1 MTLVRQA
8 FAWITCFAMLL
19 GLSPVSAAEMIQQ
32 QQSAAPQQAPA
43 TDQNTAPDDN
53 YAPLTADELDGVVAP
68 IALYPDALVAQVLGA
83 ASFPDQITDAAFY
96 LRDHA
101 DLKGE
106 ALGQAVDGQDWDPA
120 VKALTQFP
128 TVLDQLARN
137 LAWTSTLGE
146 AATMQQA
153 DVMAAVQRMRTKAQ
167 AAGNLKSSSEI
178 KVVQES
184 PQTIV
189 IQPANPQ
196 VIYVPQYNPT
206 VVYGPPVVVP
216 SYTYYPPPNVAAT
229 AIISFGAGIAIG
241 AALSGGC
248 GGWGWGWGCW
258 GMGWGGNTIIYN
270 RNVYYGNPYWRGG
283 YYPPYRPGYPSYGR
297 PPYYRP
303 PGYHPPPGGGRPP
316 GYRPPPNGGK
326 PPNGGRPPNPPGNGR
341 PPYQPGKP
349 GQPGNPGG
357 GRPPGGGNPG
367 GGRPPGNGNPGGGN
381 PGGGRPPGGGNPG
394 GGKPPTIQPVPTPQP
409 GKPGQPSTRPTPG
422 RPTTQPAPSKPTIQP
437 APSTRP
443 STQPNRGYPQP
454 SKPAGPSIQPA
465 PKPTAMSS
473 GGRPASTRGNQSMNS
488 SRGGGRPK

>member
-1 MTLVRQA
+1 MTLFRQI
-8 FAWITCFAMLL
+8 FAWVTCFAMLL
-19 GLSPVSAAEMIQQ
+19 EFSPVSAAEMIR
-32 QQSAAPQQAPA
+32 QQSAAAQQAA
-43 TDQNTAPDDN
+43 DQNSNVAPDDN

-83 ASFPDQITDAAFY
+83 ASFPDQITDASFY
-96 LRDHA
+96 LRDHPN
-101 DLKGE
+101 LKGD

-146 AATMQQA
+146 AATTQRG
-153 DVMAAVQRMRTKAQ
+153 DVMAAIQRMRTKAQ

-206 VVYGPPVVVP
+206 VVYGPPIIVP
-216 SYTYYPPPNVAAT
+216 SYTYYPPPNVATT

-241 AALSGGC
+241 AAISGGC

-303 PGYHPPPGGGRPP
+303 PGYRPPPSGGRPP
-316 GYRPPPNGGK
+316 GYRPPPSGGK
-326 PPNGGRPPNPPGNGR
+326 PPSGGRPPNPPGNGR

-349 GQPGNPGG
+349 NP
-357 GRPPGGGNPG
+357 
-367 GGRPPGNGNPGGGN
+367 GN

-394 GGKPPTIQPVPTPQP
+394 GGKPPSGGNPGGGRPPGGGNPGGAKPPTIQPMPTPQP
-409 GKPGQPSTRPTPG
+409 GKPGQPSTRPAPG
-422 RPTTQPAPSKPTIQP
+422 NPTTQPVPTP
-437 APSTRP
+437 RP

-454 SKPAGPSIQPA
+454 AKPAGPSIQPA
-465 PKPTAMSS
+465 PQNNGAMSS
-473 GGRPASTRGNQSMNS
+473 GGRAASVRGNQSLNS
-488 SRGGGRPK
+488 SGGGGGNRGGGKPR

>member
-1 MTLVRQA
+1 MTLFRQI
-8 FAWITCFAMLL
+8 FAWVTCFAMLL
-19 GLSPVSAAEMIQQ
+19 EFSPVSAAEMIR
-32 QQSAAPQQAPA
+32 QQSAAAQQAA
-43 TDQNTAPDDN
+43 DQNSNAAPDDN

-83 ASFPDQITDAAFY
+83 ASFPDQITDASFY
-96 LRDHA
+96 LRDHPN
-101 DLKGE
+101 LKGD

-146 AATMQQA
+146 AATTQRG
-153 DVMAAVQRMRTKAQ
+153 DVMAAIQRMRTKAQ
-167 AAGNLKSSSEI
+167 AAGNLKTSSEI

-206 VVYGPPVVVP
+206 VVYGPPIVVP
-216 SYTYYPPPNVAAT
+216 SYTYYPPPNVATT

-241 AALSGGC
+241 AAISGGC

-303 PGYHPPPGGGRPP
+303 PGYRPPPSGGRPP
-316 GYRPPPNGGK
+316 GYRPPPSGGK
-326 PPNGGRPPNPPGNGR
+326 PPSGGRPPNPPGNGR

-349 GQPGNPGG
+349 NPGNPGG

-367 GGRPPGNGNPGGGN
+367 GGKPPSGGN

-409 GKPGQPSTRPTPG
+409 GRPGQPSTRPAPG
-422 RPTTQPAPSKPTIQP
+422 NPTTQPVPTP
-437 APSTRP
+437 RP

-454 SKPAGPSIQPA
+454 AKPAGPSIQPA
-465 PKPTAMSS
+465 PQNNGAMSS
-473 GGRPASTRGNQSMNS
+473 GGRAASVRGNQSLNS
-488 SRGGGRPK
+488 SGGGGGNRGGGKPR

>member
-1 MTLVRQA
+1 MTLFRQI
-8 FAWITCFAMLL
+8 FAWVTCFAMLL
-19 GLSPVSAAEMIQQ
+19 EFSPVSAAEMIQQ
-32 QQSAAPQQAPA
+32 QSAAAQQSA
-43 TDQNTAPDDN
+43 DQNSTVAPDDN

-83 ASFPDQITDAAFY
+83 ASFPDQITDASFY
-96 LRDHA
+96 LRDHPN
-101 DLKGE
+101 LKGD

-146 AATMQQA
+146 AATTQRG
-153 DVMAAVQRMRTKAQ
+153 DVMAAIQRMRTKAQ

-206 VVYGPPVVVP
+206 VVYGPPIIVP
-216 SYTYYPPPNVAAT
+216 SYTYYPPPNVATT

-241 AALSGGC
+241 AAISGGC

-303 PGYHPPPGGGRPP
+303 PGYRPPPSGGRPP
-316 GYRPPPNGGK
+316 GYRPPPSGGK
-326 PPNGGRPPNPPGNGR
+326 PPSGGRPPNPPGNGR

-349 GQPGNPGG
+349 NPGNPGG

-367 GGRPPGNGNPGGGN
+367 GGKPPSGGN

-409 GKPGQPSTRPTPG
+409 GRPGQPSTRPAPG
-422 RPTTQPAPSKPTIQP
+422 NPTTQPVPTP
-437 APSTRP
+437 RP

-454 SKPAGPSIQPA
+454 AKPAGPSIQPA
-465 PKPTAMSS
+465 PQNNGAMSS
-473 GGRPASTRGNQSMNS
+473 GGRAASVRGNQSLNS
-488 SRGGGRPK
+488 SGGGGGNRGGGKPR

>member
-1 MTLVRQA
+1 MTLFRQI
-8 FAWITCFAMLL
+8 FAWVTCFAMLL
-19 GLSPVSAAEMIQQ
+19 EFSPVSAAEMIR
-32 QQSAAPQQAPA
+32 QQSAAAQQAA
-43 TDQNTAPDDN
+43 DQNSNVAPDDN

-83 ASFPDQITDAAFY
+83 ASFPDQITDASFY
-96 LRDHA
+96 LRDHPN
-101 DLKGE
+101 LKGD

-146 AATMQQA
+146 AATTQRG
-153 DVMAAVQRMRTKAQ
+153 DVMAAIQRMRTKAQ

-206 VVYGPPVVVP
+206 VVYGPPIIVP
-216 SYTYYPPPNVAAT
+216 SYTYYPPPNVATT

-241 AALSGGC
+241 AAISGGC

-303 PGYHPPPGGGRPP
+303 PGYRPPPSGGRPP
-316 GYRPPPNGGK
+316 GYRPPPSGGK
-326 PPNGGRPPNPPGNGR
+326 PPSGGRPPNPPGNGR

-349 GQPGNPGG
+349 NPGNPGG

-367 GGRPPGNGNPGGGN
+367 GGKPPSGGN

-394 GGKPPTIQPVPTPQP
+394 GGKPPTIQPMPTPQP
-409 GKPGQPSTRPTPG
+409 GKPGQPSTRPAPG
-422 RPTTQPAPSKPTIQP
+422 NPTTQPVPTP
-437 APSTRP
+437 RP

-454 SKPAGPSIQPA
+454 AKPAGPSIQPA
-465 PKPTAMSS
+465 PQNNGAMSS
-473 GGRPASTRGNQSMNS
+473 GGRAASVRGNQSLNS
-488 SRGGGRPK
+488 SGGGGGNRGGGKPR

>member
-1 MTLVRQA
+1 MTLFRQI
-8 FAWITCFAMLL
+8 FAWVTCFAMLL
-19 GLSPVSAAEMIQQ
+19 EFSPVSAAEMIQQ
-32 QQSAAPQQAPA
+32 QSAAAQQAA
-43 TDQNTAPDDN
+43 DQNSNAAPDDN

-83 ASFPDQITDAAFY
+83 ASFPDQITDASFY
-96 LRDHA
+96 LRDHPN
-101 DLKGE
+101 LKGD

-146 AATMQQA
+146 AATTQRG
-153 DVMAAVQRMRTKAQ
+153 DVMAAIQRMRTKAQ
-167 AAGNLKSSSEI
+167 AAGNLKTSSEI

-206 VVYGPPVVVP
+206 VVYGPPIVVP
-216 SYTYYPPPNVAAT
+216 SYTYYPPPNVATT

-241 AALSGGC
+241 AAISGGC

-303 PGYHPPPGGGRPP
+303 PGYRPPPSGGRPP
-316 GYRPPPNGGK
+316 GYRPPPSGGK
-326 PPNGGRPPNPPGNGR
+326 PPSGGRPPNPPGNGR

-349 GQPGNPGG
+349 NPGNPGG

-367 GGRPPGNGNPGGGN
+367 GGKPPSGGN

-409 GKPGQPSTRPTPG
+409 GRPGQPSTRPAPG
-422 RPTTQPAPSKPTIQP
+422 NPTTQPVPTP
-437 APSTRP
+437 RP

-454 SKPAGPSIQPA
+454 AKPAGPSIQPA
-465 PKPTAMSS
+465 PQNNGAMSS
-473 GGRPASTRGNQSMNS
+473 GGRAASVRGNQSLNS
-488 SRGGGRPK
+488 SGGGGGNRGGGKPR